1 MNKESVKAKFSENNI
16 TLKLVPAISR
26 KCHKIIE
33 PAWSLRGQVKVDQ
46 NGRILKVFKLPK
58 HLIRQLKQHIAADE
72 DTTVIELVE
81 QAIKDFI
88 SRRLWKNWHNQMI
101 KVTTTI
107 NNNTSSG
114 AVNLSNHLFIVIINK
129 KIKPIFNMI

>member
-58 HLIRQLKQHIAADE
+58 
-72 DTTVIELVE
+72 
-81 QAIKDFI
+81 
-88 SRRLWKNWHNQMI
+88 
-101 KVTTTI
+101 
-107 NNNTSSG
+107 G